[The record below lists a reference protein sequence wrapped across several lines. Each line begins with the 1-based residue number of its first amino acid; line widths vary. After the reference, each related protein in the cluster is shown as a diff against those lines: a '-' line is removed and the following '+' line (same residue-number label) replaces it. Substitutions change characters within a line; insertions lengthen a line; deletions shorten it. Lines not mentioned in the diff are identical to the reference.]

1 MLLGL
6 HTYSF
11 HLHGMGQNWG
21 GHELAWPRVMDI
33 FSLMD
38 WAVETGIDGLHI
50 TAVDCESTDKA
61 QLLKVRDA
69 AAEHSLYLEYN
80 FSLDE
85 EFDPRLTHTLEEG
98 IRIAHTLGSDIG
110 KVSLDLRRPRPLC
123 ASRHHPEVMAQL
135 KQITELTRKALPML
149 EETGVRLAFENH
161 TESFASEILWLI
173 DAVNHPLVGA
183 CVDTVNSVMVLEDP
197 MVAIKT
203 LAPRSFTNHFC
214 DHRIERDQFGCKFT
228 GVACG
233 DGDIDLK
240 KAVAIFKETSSMNRI
255 NIEVEWDAGKD
266 GPKIARK
273 KEYDAVMKSIHYC
286 RTVLNIGKPIK

>member
-21 GHELAWPRVMDI
+21 GHKLAWPRVMDI
-33 FSLMD
+33 FELMD
-38 WAVETGIDGLHI
+38 WAIDIGLDGLHI
-50 TAVDCESTDKA
+50 TAVDCESTDKT
-61 QLLKVRDA
+61 QLLKVKDA
-69 AAEHSLYLEYN
+69 AKDHGLYLEYN

-85 EFDPRLTHTLEEG
+85 EFDPRLTHTLEQG
-98 IRIAHTLGSDIG
+98 IGIAHTLGSDIA

-123 ASRHHPEVMAQL
+123 ASRHHPDIMAQL
-135 KQITELTRKALPML
+135 ESISALTRNVLSL
-149 EETGVRLAFENH
+149 TEETGVRLAFENH

-173 DAVNHPLVGA
+173 DDVNHPNVGA

-197 MVAIKT
+197 MTAVEM
-203 LAPRSFTNHFC
+203 LSPRSFTNHFC

-240 KAVAIFKETSSMNRI
+240 KAVSIFKETSSMNRI
-255 NIEVEWDAGKD
+255 NIEVEWDAGDD
-266 GPKIARK
+266 GPEIARK
-273 KEYDAVMKSIHYC
+273 KEFDAVVKSIQYC
-286 RTVLNIGKPIK
+286 RDVLDI